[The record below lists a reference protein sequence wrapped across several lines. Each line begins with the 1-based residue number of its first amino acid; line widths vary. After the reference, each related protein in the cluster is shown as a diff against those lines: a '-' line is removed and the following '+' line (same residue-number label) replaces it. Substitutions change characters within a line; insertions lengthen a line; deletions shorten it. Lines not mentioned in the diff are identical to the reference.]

1 MIHVVKYILSHSIG
15 IYKLGQC
22 FYLVSISNF
31 QKMDV
36 AAFSGD
42 NFDAKDWINKAL
54 KSSEPGQ
61 SKVGVGGW
69 TCPCF

>member
-1 MIHVVKYILSHSIG
+1 
-15 IYKLGQC
+15 
-22 FYLVSISNF
+22 
-31 QKMDV
+31 MDV

-69 TCPCF
+69 TCPCFIKMPTEIVGWMQGRSDGFP